1 MGLLASRATVLA
13 VVVSASSYLDFIS
26 YTVALASFYTI
37 GLDYRRLGSCILS
50 GVWSDVCLNIGSIG
64 FIVDD
69 VTSSIGRSICWS
81 ISRSI
86 GSGVDRLRYFIFAL
100 TFFSHRVEGTLDK
113 TLLARAHRSASR
125 VGTYCGSAVSRTSF
139 FNLSSCDADVG
150 LEASDHWGIFE
161 VIQSCKSG
169 SHVGLRG
176 IVNFESIALEV
187 SEKVSCTQ
195 SVGTRWIVMVSL
207 LWGS

>member
-13 VVVSASSYLDFIS
+13 VVVSASSYLDFIC
-26 YTVALASFYTI
+26 YTVALASFCTI

-50 GVWSDVCLNIGSIG
+50 GVWTDVCLNIGSIG

-69 VTSSIGRSICWS
+69 VTSSIGWSICWS

-86 GSGVDRLRYFIFAL
+86 GSGVNRLRHFIFAFNL
-100 TFFSHRVEGTLDK
+100 SVG

-125 VGTYCGSAVSRTSF
+125 VGTCCGSAVSRTSF

-161 VIQSCKSG
+161 VI
-169 SHVGLRG
+169 
-176 IVNFESIALEV
+176 
-187 SEKVSCTQ
+187 
-195 SVGTRWIVMVSL
+195 
-207 LWGS
+207 